1 MADHRRSPKHICLE
15 LTLQLLRA
23 YAFERAEDAVPGVV
37 DHNVDRSEAMDSG
50 RDGSDNCRLIV
61 NVELWNHDVVC
72 LLPTRKRSRIA
83 CGGGDIPATGSEQFR
98 GRPADAG
105 RATRYENR
113 FSHGLAFLCVR
124 SDHSRRASIKLYA
137 VTHEEHADW
146 RKIRNRDYSQLVGAG
161 RTGRAGARNH
171 ATQDR
176 DTQVPK
182 RRLLPRR
189 TRPGS

>member
-1 MADHRRSPKHICLE
+1 
-15 LTLQLLRA
+15 
-23 YAFERAEDAVPGVV
+23 
-37 DHNVDRSEAMDSG
+37 MDSG

-113 FSHGLAFLCVR
+113 FPHGLAFLCVR
-124 SDHSRRASIKLYA
+124 SDTAAKRAYNS
-137 VTHEEHADW
+137 T
-146 RKIRNRDYSQLVGAG
+146 
-161 RTGRAGARNH
+161 
-171 ATQDR
+171 
-176 DTQVPK
+176 
-182 RRLLPRR
+182 LLPTKSTPIGER
-189 TRPGS
+189 